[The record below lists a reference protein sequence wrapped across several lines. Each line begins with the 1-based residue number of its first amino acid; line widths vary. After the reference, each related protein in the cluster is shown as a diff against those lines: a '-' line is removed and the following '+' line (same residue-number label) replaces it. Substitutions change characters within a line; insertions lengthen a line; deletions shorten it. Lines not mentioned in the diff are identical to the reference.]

1 MAGHERPGDR
11 EVYESVPWQDLVDL
25 RSDRRRW
32 VYPAVALTL
41 LGVLV
46 FGVAR
51 TFRPSPQVLTV
62 PTTVA
67 SPSPAAPDPPVTV
80 PPPAPVVERPA
91 GGSALPPS
99 AYAEADLLAVEQAT
113 LSATAGAVAEW
124 FLVEWLTVDG
134 TEPAG
139 WIAATAGAPHHG
151 SGRSYVEWARAT
163 AVEPLDA
170 GRFRVEV
177 AVRRLAAGDPSS
189 GYVRV
194 PDGMFE
200 VVVDLTGDGSVVVD
214 LPRPLPVTFS
224 GPLGDWG
231 PPVPEPPD
239 GVVAAAR
246 EAAGAP
252 TGAPV
257 TVWSIGAGWRA
268 VVALPDSAGVE
279 WPVAVWVSAS
289 GEAVPAGSTG

>member
-67 SPSPAAPDPPVTV
+67 SPAPAPSAPPVAVPQPAPAAEGPIGGTA
-80 PPPAPVVERPA
+80 PPPSP
-91 GGSALPPS
+91 
-99 AYAEADLLAVEQAT
+99 YAEADLLAVGQAT
-113 LSATAGAVAEW
+113 LSAMAGAVAEW
-124 FLVEWLTVDG
+124 FLVDWLTVDG

-139 WIAATAGAPHHG
+139 WIAATAGAPHG
-151 SGRSYVEWARAT
+151 GPGRSYVEWVRAM
-163 AVEPLDA
+163 AVEPLAA

-194 PDGMFE
+194 PDGVFE
-200 VVVDLTGDGSVVVD
+200 VVVDLTGDGPVVVD
-214 LPRPLPVTFS
+214 LPRPLPVTFA

-239 GVVAAAR
+239 GVVAAVR
-246 EAAGAP
+246 EVAAAP

-268 VVALPDSAGVE
+268 VVGVADTAGVV
-279 WPVAVWVSAS
+279 WPVVVWVSAS
-289 GEAVPAGSTG
+289 GEVVPAGSTG